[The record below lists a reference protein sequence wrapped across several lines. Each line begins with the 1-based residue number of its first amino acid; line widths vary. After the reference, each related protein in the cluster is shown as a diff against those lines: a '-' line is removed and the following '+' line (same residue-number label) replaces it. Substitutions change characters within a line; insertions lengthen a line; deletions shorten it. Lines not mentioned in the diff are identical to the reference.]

1 MLEERTEEN
10 LKKAA
15 FAAGL
20 RIVTKID
27 YITIRQE
34 QPSKHKIMRK
44 RKGTVTE
51 LSRYIFVCR
60 MENGF
65 LESFPYW
72 LLFGIRNE
80 AVKMKK

>member
-1 MLEERTEEN
+1 MLAERTEKN

-15 FAAGL
+15 LAAGL
-20 RIVTKID
+20 RIGTKID
-27 YITIRQE
+27 YITIRQA
-34 QPSKHKIMRK
+34 QPCKHKIIRK

-60 MENGF
+60 MDNGF

-72 LLFGIRNE
+72 LLFGVQNE